1 MIFNSNKK
9 LILGSKSPRRS
20 QLLEEA
26 GFEFE
31 IRVQDIDESYDLDMD
46 VFAVAQDLAIRK
58 ADALFET
65 LKDDEVLLTA
75 DSVVILNNII
85 YNKPENYEDGIRI
98 LNELSG
104 QTHTVATGVSL
115 SSQYARQSF
124 TSITH
129 VTFDDIS
136 NEEIAFYLN
145 TYKPYDKAGGYG
157 IQDWIGLCKV
167 IKIDGSYSNVMGLPI
182 RDVYRALQAFI
193 NMIS

>member
-46 VFAVAQDLAIRK
+46 VFEVAQDLAIRK

-167 IKIDGSYSNVMGLPI
+167 IKIEGSYSNVMGLPI